1 MQALENATAPAA
13 DATRPSSFLSLKWRA
28 LILTSLVL
36 LGLAVMYT
44 LLSQANLN
52 LQFDQHREV
61 IHERQARESAQALES
76 SREHLQLLG
85 SLIPALSGMGPALL
99 RGDRARVEA
108 SFEPQWPTLQLEGG
122 LDEVRIFA
130 ANGTLLASWGEALA
144 APEPDATPPPTA
156 QWVAQVTRQQAP
168 FTALWCANQC
178 RQYVVVPLLVEGVLA
193 GTVAL
198 SRSLG
203 EVALNARR
211 ISGSEI
217 GLLVDLTDNSN
228 GLSPERH
235 ISTWSGALVILT
247 SEESTLPLLHAAATR
262 WSLEQLR
269 EKPGQFAWRDRNLEL
284 SALPLD
290 TAQGSR
296 TSHLLLISDITEQVQ
311 AIRRDTRAALAVALF
326 GWLAAELLLLGI
338 LWGPMDRLRRLS
350 GNLPMLARG
359 EFGPLR
365 KAVGQPRSRITDE
378 IDLINLVTLDLSS
391 QLEALQNRVK
401 IRDKELSTRMVELGR
416 QRDFVNCLL
425 DTARVII
432 VTQDREGGISLVNAY
447 GLSLL
452 GRTADELRG
461 NDFRAVFMH
470 SATERETNSNPAAVT
485 MDSSPQEESAL
496 LLDRHVEPR
505 TIAWYHAPLPQT
517 ESGDTAVIS
526 VGLDITERKAAEER
540 LTWLASHDPLTNL
553 PNRRAFQNAMEAAL
567 ATPSS
572 RGAVLFLDLDEF
584 KDVNDF
590 SGHQTGDQLLQLVAE
605 ALDEAI
611 GTEGMVARLGGDEFG
626 LLLRDADE
634 PQARALAERMLRHLE
649 RVALPVS
656 NLRHRTTAS
665 IGIALFPRHGINA
678 KDLMA
683 SADLAMYQ
691 AKNIGPGNWHML
703 PTSTKVREA
712 VQERVYWVE
721 YLRDALLEGR
731 FELYAQ
737 PLLRLADNN
746 ISYYE
751 ILVRMRGPH
760 GELIQPTRFIPVAE
774 QSRQIIEIDRWVLRH
789 SLKLLQQLHQT
800 RPEVQLAVN
809 ISAHTLHSGDLF
821 QILVEELRN
830 HQVNPARLTLEITET
845 AAITDFV
852 MARSLIARIRELG
865 CHFSLDD
872 FGVGFS
878 SFHYLRQLPASVVK
892 IDGTFIRDL
901 DRSADDR
908 LLVQAMINIA
918 HGFGKRTAAEYVG
931 SESILEILRGYGVTY
946 VQGFFVGHP
955 RPVAELFDIA
965 SGEADQEHEHK
976 E

>member
-1 MQALENATAPAA
+1 MQSMATESIPAA
-13 DATRPSSFLSLKWRA
+13 DSTRSGSFLSLKWRA

-61 IHERQARESAQALES
+61 IHERQARESAQALSS

-99 RGDRARVEA
+99 LGDRARVES
-108 SFEPQWPTLQLEGG
+108 SFEPQWPALQLEAG
-122 LDEVRIFA
+122 LDEVQIFA
-130 ANGTLLASWGEALA
+130 ANGTALA
-144 APEPDATPPPTA
+144 AWGDVLNAPDPDTVPPPIA
-156 QWVAQVTRQQAP
+156 RWVDQVTQQQAP
-168 FTALWCANQC
+168 FAALWCVDQC
-178 RQYVVVPLLVEGVLA
+178 RQYVVVPLLVDGVLA

-228 GLSPERH
+228 GVFSERH
-235 ISTWSGALVILT
+235 IRPWSGAVVILT
-247 SEESTLPLLHAAATR
+247 GEDTVLPVLHGVATQ
-262 WSLEQLR
+262 WSLDQLR
-269 EKPGQFAWRDRNLEL
+269 QKPRQFEWGGRSLEL

-296 TSHLLLISDITEQVQ
+296 TGHMLLISDITEQIL
-311 AIRRDTRAALAVALF
+311 AIRKDTRIALAVALF

-365 KAVGQPRSRITDE
+365 RAVGQPRNRVVDE

-391 QLEALQNRVK
+391 QLEALQTRVR
-401 IRDKELSTRMVELGR
+401 IRDRELSTRMVELGR

-432 VTQDREGGISLVNAY
+432 VTQDREGRISLVNAY
-447 GLSLL
+447 GLSLV
-452 GRTADELRG
+452 GRAASELRG
-461 NDFRAVFMH
+461 RDFQTVFMGGAEH
-470 SATERETNSNPAAVT
+470 EANPNVLAGA
-485 MDSSPQEESAL
+485 MNGPRQEESAL
-496 LLDRHVEPR
+496 LLDRHAEPR

-517 ESGDTAVIS
+517 ESGDTAIIS
-526 VGLDITERKAAEER
+526 VGLDVTARKAAESR

-553 PNRRAFQNAMEAAL
+553 PNRRAFQDAMEAAL
-567 ATPSS
+567 SDPSA

-611 GTEGMVARLGGDEFG
+611 GTDGMVARLGGDEFG
-626 LLLRDADE
+626 ILLCDADE
-634 PQARALAERMLRHLE
+634 PQANALAERVVRRLE

-665 IGIALFPRHGINA
+665 VGIALFPRHGMNA
-678 KDLMA
+678 RDLMA

-703 PTSTKVREA
+703 PTSTEIRRA

-737 PLLRLADNN
+737 PLLRLADNDTN
-746 ISYYE
+746 YYE
-751 ILVRMRGPH
+751 ILVRMRGRN
-760 GELIQPTRFIPVAE
+760 GELIQPNQFIPVAE

-789 SLKLLQQLHQT
+789 SLRLLQQLDRTH
-800 RPEVQLAVN
+800 PKVHLAVN
-809 ISAHTLHSGDLF
+809 ISAHTLHSADLF
-821 QILVEELRN
+821 EILAEDLRN
-830 HQVNPARLTLEITET
+830 CGVNPARLTLEITET

-852 MARSLIARIRELG
+852 KARSLIGRVRELG

-878 SFHYLRQLPASVVK
+878 SFHYLRQLPASIVK
-892 IDGTFIRDL
+892 IDGAFIRDL

-931 SESILEILRGYGVTY
+931 SEAILEILRGYGVTY
-946 VQGFFVGHP
+946 VQGFFVGRP
-955 RPVAELFDIA
+955 RPVTEIFDVDPVQQA
-965 SGEADQEHEHK
+965 
-976 E
+976 